1 MDRLRKL
8 LEVAALVGVL
18 AFWAMPAGADAA
30 QPLPSVPAPATS
42 GSPIALPASPLT
54 PDQAILHVLDRLGY
68 GPRPGD
74 LERVRQIG
82 VAQYIHRQ
90 LAPARIA
97 DEGAARA
104 LAAYPA
110 ITKSAAELINEYPRP
125 ALEDVRMREAG
136 EMTAV
141 AFAEK
146 YPLERRPVRVIE
158 AMQAAKVT
166 RAVMSERQ
174 LEEVMVDFW
183 FNHFNVFSQKGP
195 VQWMVP
201 AYEREAIRPHA
212 LGHFRD
218 LVLATARH
226 PAMLYYLDNWL
237 STRDDFVAQ
246 TGRFKG
252 TKRGINEN
260 YARELM
266 ELHTLGVDGGYTQK
280 DVTEVARC
288 FTGWSIDRPDLGGA
302 FLFRRR
308 THDQGT
314 KVVLGKLIPSGGGIE
329 DGERVIDILVRHPS
343 TAHFIATKL
352 VRRFVSDDPP
362 AALVD
367 RVAMVFRGTDGDIR
381 AMLAAIFTSPEFFS
395 TESYHAKIKTPLEAV
410 VSAVRAVD
418 ARIEPPGASA
428 EDSSGGA
435 LVLARRIGRLG
446 SPLYQAQP
454 PTGYADR
461 AEAWVNSGA
470 LLGRMNFALAL
481 TENRLPAVRVD
492 VERTI
497 SGVDRSR
504 PSQVLD
510 RLLSALLYNDVSPAT
525 RAVLTRELGSP
536 EITRATLDDR
546 EARNMD
552 VEKLMALVLG
562 SPEFQRR

>member
-1 MDRLRKL
+1 MGRLERSAGI
-8 LEVAALVGVL
+8 VAL
-18 AFWAMPAGADAA
+18 AGILAAAAMPAAARAA
-30 QPLPSVPAPATS
+30 QAPTPAGPAVV
-42 GSPIALPASPLT
+42 SPRIALPASPLT

-74 LERVRQIG
+74 LERVRQMG
-82 VAQYIHRQ
+82 LAQYIERQ
-90 LAPARIA
+90 LEPARMP
-97 DEGAARA
+97 DGVAAKA
-104 LAAYPA
+104 LMAFPV
-110 ITKSAAELINEYPRP
+110 ITRSAAELILQYPRP

-136 EMTAV
+136 EMSAA

-146 YPLERRPVRVIE
+146 YPLERRPVRVTE

-166 RAVMSERQ
+166 RAVLSDRQ

-183 FNHFNVFSQKGP
+183 FNHFNVFAQKGP

-218 LVLATARH
+218 LLLATARH
-226 PAMLYYLDNWL
+226 PAMLFYLDNWL
-237 STRDDFVAQ
+237 STRDDFIAPA
-246 TGRFKG
+246 GRFKG

-266 ELHTLGVDGGYTQK
+266 ELHTLGVDGGYTQR

-288 FTGWSIDRPDLGGA
+288 FTGWSIDRPDRGGA
-302 FLFRRR
+302 FLFRQR

-314 KVVLGKLIPSGGGIE
+314 KVVLGKRIPSGGGIE
-329 DGERVIDILVRHPS
+329 DGERVIDILARHPS

-352 VRRFVSDDPP
+352 ARRFVSDDPS

-367 RVAMVFRGTDGDIR
+367 RAARVFRDTDGDIR
-381 AMLAAIFTSPEFFS
+381 AVLATIFTSSEFFS
-395 TESYHAKIKTPLEAV
+395 AETYRAKIKTPLEAV
-410 VSAVRAVD
+410 VSAARAVGTQVD
-418 ARIEPPGASA
+418 PPGERA
-428 EDSSGGA
+428 EDSPGGA

-497 SGVDRSR
+497 SGVDRGQ

-510 RLLSALLYNDVSPAT
+510 RLIGALLYGEVGPAT

-546 EARNMD
+546 MARSMD